1 MEFFVWFCDVCIV
14 HFRNTTRTS
23 WLHAECRVLSLQL
36 SFRSTM
42 MWGMDGFMTLAQSKP
57 SSMTIWKRKRRT
69 FRYLDESWMNH
80 VGWLQQSCIVSWAF
94 GLFYSL
100 KMRTRRVN
108 RGGLPWKLSLG
119 TTSHSTIRTER
130 SRSSRSHKV
139 GLSPLWHA
147 LRIIS
152 FSRKTFGKWN

>member
-1 MEFFVWFCDVCIV
+1 LWCVYSAFSQYNKDQL
-14 HFRNTTRTS
+14 TP
-23 WLHAECRVLSLQL
+23 CRVQGTELAVVISEHNDVGNGRFYDPRTKQ
-36 SFRSTM
+36 SFKYDHLKKEASDFQVSR
-42 MWGMDGFMTLAQSKP
+42 WELN
-57 SSMTIWKRKRRT
+57 
-69 FRYLDESWMNH
+69 ESCRLTWTE
-80 VGWLQQSCIVSWAF
+80 LYIVSWAF